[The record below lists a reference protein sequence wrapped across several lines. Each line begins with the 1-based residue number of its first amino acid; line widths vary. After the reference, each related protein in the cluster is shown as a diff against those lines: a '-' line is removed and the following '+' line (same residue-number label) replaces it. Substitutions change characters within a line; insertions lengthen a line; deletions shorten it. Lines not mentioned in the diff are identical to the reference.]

1 MAAIKAII
9 LAGLIT
15 GALFLIIIWIIPV
28 TTFLVVF
35 GIISLIAYAVIHEND
50 SKKGPPYR

>member
-1 MAAIKAII
+1 MAAIKAIV

-28 TTFLVVF
+28 TTFLIVF
-35 GIISLIAYAVIHEND
+35 GIIALIAYAIIREHEQQ
-50 SKKGPPYR
+50 KGPPC